1 MEQDEGYDEPELI
14 MFLTEWLDPWHGQVN
29 EDDLWDFENNPTID
43 HLRMIMQTLESWVP
57 VEENLSL
64 DRSVLAAER
73 ATLECC
79 IASGLDAALRMD

>member
-1 MEQDEGYDEPELI
+1 
-14 MFLTEWLDPWHGQVN
+14 MFLTEWLDPWHGRVN

-64 DRSVLAAER
+64 DRSVLARRGQLSNVALLR
-73 ATLECC
+73 TRRR
-79 IASGLDAALRMD
+79 LRMD